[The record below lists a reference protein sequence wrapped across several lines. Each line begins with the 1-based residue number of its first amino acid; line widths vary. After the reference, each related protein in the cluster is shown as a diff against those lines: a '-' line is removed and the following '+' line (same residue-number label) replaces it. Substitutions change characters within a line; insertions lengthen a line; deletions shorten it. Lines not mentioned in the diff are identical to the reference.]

1 MEGQGSGE
9 GRARPVAAGEE
20 AAGCSAPVTTGAGQ
34 PQCPS
39 HVAACN
45 MTHAVTHAEHEK
57 TMLKHSMHM
66 QTCSPSNEL
75 ASPLASSHA
84 DLQSHAMSHVSPSS
98 HSVLATLHKSESQ
111 SRVTE
116 SQTVAAE
123 PQSVVTELLPAAAE
137 PQPVTVGQQSQT
149 AKRALPES
157 AAESRKAARLLESHA
172 SRSLSPVLPSR
183 QLGTDLNEK
192 PPPSLLHLTSGKSL
206 YKKAASK
213 KVGGGAHRAVLR
225 DGAPPS
231 PPPPSVGG
239 LVDRDRPPQTPHS
252 SVGLPRIKDRARAGL
267 SSYGEPK
274 LNSAASGSGPQN
286 RNGSLTSRS
295 PSGQS

>member
-157 AAESRKAARLLESHA
+157 AAESQKAARLLESHA

-192 PPPSLLHLTSGKSL
+192 PPPL
-206 YKKAASK
+206 
-213 KVGGGAHRAVLR
+213 
-225 DGAPPS
+225 
-231 PPPPSVGG
+231 
-239 LVDRDRPPQTPHS
+239 
-252 SVGLPRIKDRARAGL
+252 
-267 SSYGEPK
+267 
-274 LNSAASGSGPQN
+274 SAASHIWQIPV
-286 RNGSLTSRS
+286 
-295 PSGQS
+295 